1 MKDLALQNSQ
11 DLELMQAR
19 LLEMQFDSANIRN
32 DMERAKASLK
42 ALEDVQVKVNKL
54 LSSSLRISAEL
65 DLLVEDHGKLTR
77 YVGALEEQCDSDG
90 LKAAQKAAGV

>member
-19 LLEMQFDSANIRN
+19 LLDMQFDSATIRN
-32 DMERAKASLK
+32 DKERAKASLK
-42 ALEDVQVKVNKL
+42 ALEDLQVKVNKL
-54 LSSSLRISAEL
+54 LSASLHVSAGL
-65 DLLVEDHGKLTR
+65 RLLVEDHGKLNR
-77 YVGALEEQCDSDG
+77 YVGALEEQCDSES